1 MKTIFD
7 NTTRA
12 ELIQRINTLNENSNA
27 QWGKMNVSQMLKHCI
42 KFEEMILG
50 KQIYKQSFIGKIF
63 GKTGLKN
70 FLKNEDPMGK
80 NLPTVPGFK
89 IIDTGDIVSE
99 KAKWIALI
107 EEEAHNSNKEIVHPF
122 FGNVTREQIGQLAY
136 KHTDHH
142 LRQFNC

>member
-89 IIDTGDIVSE
+89 IKDTGDIASE

-122 FGNVTREQIGQLAY
+122 FGNVTKEQIGQLAY